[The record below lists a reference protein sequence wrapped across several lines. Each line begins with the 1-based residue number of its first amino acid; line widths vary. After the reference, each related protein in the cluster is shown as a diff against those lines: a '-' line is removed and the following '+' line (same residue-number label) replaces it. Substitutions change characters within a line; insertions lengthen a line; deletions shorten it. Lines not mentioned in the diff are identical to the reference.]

1 MVLRIDTT
9 EMLVNGISKTYK
21 QCNSERVVRR
31 KKEMSIKWNSRFI
44 CELPF
49 NIFYGHAYPCGVSSG
64 SPGDYDAR
72 PCVYLI
78 IWFMMLRLLCT
89 YINVTK

>member
-1 MVLRIDTT
+1 MESVKHTNK
-9 EMLVNGISKTYK
+9 VISSK
-21 QCNSERVVRR
+21 RVVRR

-78 IWFMMLRLLCT
+78 IWFMMLRLLCI
-89 YINVTK
+89 YVTK